1 MRTAIFVAA
10 LAGLGA
16 IASPALAQDAA
27 HHAMMMP
34 HDGTLL
40 TIAAEGRTSRVPDLA
55 TIRAGVTSEAAS
67 AGEAM
72 RQTSSRMAQVIA
84 ALRRAGIAER
94 DIQTANIA
102 LGPRY
107 RYADN
112 EPPTIV
118 GYQATNTV
126 SVRFRDIEKSGAIL
140 DALVGQGATNI
151 DGPSLSI
158 DQPDAAL
165 DEARRDAIAR
175 ARARAELYAGAA
187 GLRVDRIVSISEG
200 HEASPPVP
208 VMMTARMESDS
219 GRTQVLPGEQDVT
232 VSVTVRFLLK

>member
-1 MRTAIFVAA
+1 MRTLVTAAAA
-10 LAGLGA
+10 LAFAG
-16 IASPALAQDAA
+16 ALAPAHAQDMP
-27 HHAMMMP
+27 HAMMMA
-34 HDGTLL
+34 HDGTML
-40 TIAAEGRTSRVPDLA
+40 TITAEGSTSRVPDLA
-55 TIRAGVTSEAAS
+55 TIRAGVTTEAAT

-72 RQTSSRMAQVIA
+72 RQTSSKMAQVIA

-102 LGPRY
+102 LSPRY
-107 RYADN
+107 RYVDN
-112 EPPTIV
+112 EPPTIT

-126 SVRFRDIEKSGAIL
+126 NVRFRDIEKSGSIL

-151 DGPSLSI
+151 DGPSLTL

-175 ARARAELYAGAA
+175 ARARAELYASAA
-187 GLRVDRIVSISEG
+187 GLRVERIVSITEGSE
-200 HEASPPVP
+200 AAPPRP
-208 VMMTARMESDS
+208 VMMAARMESDS
-219 GRTQVLPGEQDVT
+219 GATRVLPGEQDVT